1 LLECYRAPRCVVN
14 LELERVLT
22 KLKFDES
29 VSGYALITNDG
40 QPFLSFSLPDEILP
54 QVQGALRIHGGQF
67 NLINVM
73 TDKGIAILARADPNW
88 VLAVLFSPDFQL
100 GVALQKTKEVVGL
113 MESVVLPPPPVPV
126 AEETET
132 PAREVFPE
140 VVAAEPSPVVAPIG
154 PSTIEEAP
162 PAERPREV
170 EVRHGCVV
178 HRDSF
183 FNSAIAIEGE
193 LSSELKS
200 RFSNLGV
207 DVLLMVDEKR
217 TAFKIAETLGRGTDQ
232 VFEVIA
238 WCVQKQIL
246 NVECPEEQE
255 AGTIEIVE
263 LPLFE
268 GDLSKVKKDHR
279 DLLAMCN
286 GERTLQEIA
295 NLMGIPYFKAL
306 QSIIPYRGKTLTFI
320 RKGMKSED

>member
-1 LLECYRAPRCVVN
+1 MPRCVIN

-73 TDKGIAILARADPNW
+73 TDKGIAILARADANW

-113 MESVVLPPPPVPV
+113 MESVVLPPPPVPA
-126 AEETET
+126 AEQTRT
-132 PAREVFPE
+132 PPREVSHE
-140 VVAAEPSPVVAPIG
+140 VAPVAPDVAPLE
-154 PSTIEEAP
+154 PSTIAEAP
-162 PAERPREV
+162 RVEPPREV

-178 HRDSF
+178 HRDSL
-183 FNSAIAIEGE
+183 FNDAMAIEGQ
-193 LSSELKS
+193 LNSELKS

-217 TAFKIAETLGRGTDQ
+217 TAFKIAETLGRGTEQ
-232 VFEVIA
+232 IFQVIA

-246 NVECPEEQE
+246 NIECPEEQE
-255 AGTIEIVE
+255 AGTIEIIE
-263 LPLFE
+263 LPVFE

-279 DLLAMCN
+279 ELLAMCN
-286 GERTLQEIA
+286 GERTLQDIA

>member
-1 LLECYRAPRCVVN
+1 M
-14 LELERVLT
+14 ELERVLT

-73 TDKGIAILARADPNW
+73 TDKGIAILARVDANW

-126 AEETET
+126 AEQAGT
-132 PAREVFPE
+132 PSG
-140 VVAAEPSPVVAPIG
+140 AASIDVTSAKPSLDAAPLEPSMIADSPQV
-154 PSTIEEAP
+154 EP
-162 PAERPREV
+162 PQEV

-178 HRDSF
+178 LRESL
-183 FNSAIAIEGE
+183 FNEAMALEGT
-193 LSSELKS
+193 LNNELKN

-217 TAFKIAETLGRGTDQ
+217 TAFKVAETLGRDTEQ

-246 NVECPEEQE
+246 KIECPEEQE

-263 LPLFE
+263 LPIFE

-279 DLLAMCN
+279 ELLAMCN
-286 GERTLQEIA
+286 GERTLQDIA

-320 RKGMKSED
+320 RKGMRSED

>member
-1 LLECYRAPRCVVN
+1 M
-14 LELERVLT
+14 ELERVLT

-73 TDKGIAILARADPNW
+73 TDKGIAILARVDANW

-126 AEETET
+126 AEQAGT
-132 PAREVFPE
+132 PSREGSHE
-140 VVAAEPSPVVAPIG
+140 VAAAEPSPHVAPLE
-154 PSTIEEAP
+154 PNTITEAP
-162 PAERPREV
+162 PIEPPGEV

-178 HRDSF
+178 RRDSF
-183 FNSAIAIEGE
+183 FNDAMAIEGQ
-193 LSSELKS
+193 LNNELKG

-217 TAFKIAETLGRGTDQ
+217 TAFKIAETLGRGTEQ

-246 NVECPEEQE
+246 NLECPEEQE

-263 LPLFE
+263 LPIFE
-268 GDLSKVKKDHR
+268 GDLSKVKNDHR
-279 DLLAMCN
+279 ELLAMCN
-286 GERTLQEIA
+286 GERTLQDIA

-320 RKGMKSED
+320 RKGMKSEV

>member
-1 LLECYRAPRCVVN
+1 M
-14 LELERVLT
+14 ELERVLT

-29 VSGYALITNDG
+29 VTGYALITNDG

-88 VLAVLFSPDFQL
+88 VLAVLFSHDFQL

-113 MESVVLPPPPVPV
+113 MESVVLPPPPAPVSEQTGAPSSTPIQDVPAAHPPQEV
-126 AEETET
+126 A
-132 PAREVFPE
+132 PAEPS
-140 VVAAEPSPVVAPIG
+140 VAAEAPQVAFPTQ
-154 PSTIEEAP
+154 P
-162 PAERPREV
+162 V

-178 HRDSF
+178 HRGPM
-183 FNSAIAIEGE
+183 FNEAISLEGR
-193 LSSELKS
+193 LNSELRD

-217 TAFKIAETLGRGTDQ
+217 TAFKITESLGRSAER
-232 VFEVIA
+232 VFEVIG

-246 NVECPEEQE
+246 VIECPEDQD
-255 AGTIEIVE
+255 AGSIEIVE

-286 GERTLQEIA
+286 GERTLQDIA
-295 NLMGIPYFKAL
+295 NLMGIPYFEAL

-320 RKGMKSED
+320 GKGMKSED